1 MRILSLDK
9 KNALVKVVPESMDDL
24 WHLEKIIEAGDLV
37 SGSTDRRIK
46 AKDIE
51 QKSERV
57 KIFVSLEVEKTDF
70 HKFSGKLRVQGIII
84 EGKPE
89 ELVELKSH
97 QAIEI
102 KKKELKNYQVERL
115 ENAKK
120 ASKTTNI
127 LLVVFDE
134 ESAAFGLLKEFE
146 LEPRGIVKGAS
157 RGKRFEQEEG
167 MQKKYFSEILQ
178 KTKEITAETIVFAGP
193 GFEKDSLKKWL
204 QEKNFRGNFL
214 FAATN
219 STGITGLQELMKSD
233 VLEKIS
239 KQRQIVL
246 EAKLIEEVLLNIGK
260 NTSLAEYGLEETK
273 KTIEAGAV
281 KELLVLDKFL
291 LEKREQ
297 IEPLMDAVEKN

>member
-102 KKKELKNYQVERL
+102 ELNEPITIKKKN
-115 ENAKK
+115 
-120 ASKTTNI
+120 
-127 LLVVFDE
+127 
-134 ESAAFGLLKEFE
+134 
-146 LEPRGIVKGAS
+146 
-157 RGKRFEQEEG
+157 
-167 MQKKYFSEILQ
+167 
-178 KTKEITAETIVFAGP
+178 
-193 GFEKDSLKKWL
+193 
-204 QEKNFRGNFL
+204 
-214 FAATN
+214 
-219 STGITGLQELMKSD
+219 
-233 VLEKIS
+233 
-239 KQRQIVL
+239 
-246 EAKLIEEVLLNIGK
+246 
-260 NTSLAEYGLEETK
+260 
-273 KTIEAGAV
+273 
-281 KELLVLDKFL
+281 
-291 LEKREQ
+291 
-297 IEPLMDAVEKN
+297 